1 MEKEFVRL
9 NIAFIPPDDVA
20 SEVVKLS
27 GDIGKKEESY
37 FCVDNLNFYPHI
49 TIYSPEY
56 PAYNLEKVLDA
67 VAELSKKLAPI
78 KFIFKSIKTGQGFVG
93 VEFNYSEE
101 IKNIHE
107 SIVEK
112 LNPLREGHIREKY
125 SASYQMEFSEEK
137 KKNIQKYGYP
147 NSMSLYHPHMSI
159 ARLKDEKD
167 AEKIAGEVT
176 WPIKEFMVDKIGIYR
191 MGNHGTCIELTKE
204 VELR

>member
-1 MEKEFVRL
+1 MEKEVVRL

-27 GDIGKKEESY
+27 GNIGKKEESY
-37 FCVDNLNFYPHI
+37 FCVDNLNFYSHI

-56 PAYNLEKVLDA
+56 PVYNLEKVLDA
-67 VAELSKKLAPI
+67 VAELSKKLVPI
-78 KFIFKSIKTGQGFVG
+78 KFIFKSIKTGQGFIG
-93 VEFNYSEE
+93 VEFDYSEE

-137 KKNIQKYGYP
+137 KNNIQKYGYP

-159 ARLKDEKD
+159 SRLKNAKV
-167 AEKIAGEVT
+167 AEKIAREIA
-176 WPIKEFMVDKIGIYR
+176 WSIKEFTVDKIGAYK
-191 MGNHGTCIELTKE
+191 MGNHGTC
-204 VELR
+204 VELIKEFKLG